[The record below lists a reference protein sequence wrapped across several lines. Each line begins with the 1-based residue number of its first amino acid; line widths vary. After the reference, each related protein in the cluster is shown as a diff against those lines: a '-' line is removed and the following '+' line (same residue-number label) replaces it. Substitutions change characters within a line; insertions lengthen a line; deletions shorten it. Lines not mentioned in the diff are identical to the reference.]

1 MNVRIPILLIL
12 AVLVIT
18 PMATAADGV
27 PTQAFRDEHAEVK
40 EHLDHLHQM
49 VGSMAS
55 ADAAAQQKTAKFV
68 AKFLREHILEHAKWE
83 EERLY
88 PAVDK
93 RTHAGTHP
101 FTGTMRYEHKIVG
114 RWIEELG
121 TMASGEKLDG
131 VAFARKA
138 DRLLGLIAAHFEE
151 EEEVLLP
158 ILDKSTTREEL
169 EKELGLDAK
178 KPH

>member
-1 MNVRIPILLIL
+1 MNVRIYILCIL
-12 AVLVIT
+12 GVLMIT
-18 PMATAADGV
+18 SLAAAADGV

-55 ADAAAQQKTAKFV
+55 ADAAAQRKTAKFV
-68 AKFLREHILEHAKWE
+68 AKFLTEHILEHAKWE

-93 RTHAGTHP
+93 RTHAGAHP
-101 FTGTMRYEHKIVG
+101 FTGTMRYERTIVG

-121 TMASGEKLDG
+121 SMAAAEKLDA

-158 ILDKSTTREEL
+158 ILDKSTTRAEL
-169 EKELGLDAK
+169 EKELGLDK
-178 KPH
+178 KKH